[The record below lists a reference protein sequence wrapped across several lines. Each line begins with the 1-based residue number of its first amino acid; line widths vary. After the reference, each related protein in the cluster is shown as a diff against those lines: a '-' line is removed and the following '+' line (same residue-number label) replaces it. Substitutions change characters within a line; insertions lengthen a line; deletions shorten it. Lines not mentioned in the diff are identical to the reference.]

1 MMNSPPKT
9 PNRNTPREKGE
20 LISRKRSGG
29 LREGDSQRM
38 IEVNREMNRIR
49 RGLKKVYIDH
59 RLGEV
64 MRDLRATLEI
74 LGEALLECSGKRAGV
89 TCGYF

>member
-29 LREGDSQRM
+29 LRG
-38 IEVNREMNRIR
+38 EVTREMNRIR